1 MKLLNQ
7 LKNSEINVEG
17 IVKGWEKLFKE
28 NVMEFAEQKG
38 TSDEE
43 VFAAAYHKLVHS
55 PALETILQVENSYA
69 KTVMNTLKNR
79 DEDIKKLTQKLVSL
93 EEPSFKIIC
102 FISTFVCKSYK
113 TFWYVVFCNWLYFV

>member
-1 MKLLNQ
+1 M
-7 LKNSEINVEG
+7 EG
-17 IVKGWEKLFKE
+17 IVKNWEKLFKE

-69 KTVMNTLKNR
+69 QTVMNMLKNR
-79 DEDIKKLTQKLVSL
+79 DEDIQKLT
-93 EEPSFKIIC
+93 ER
-102 FISTFVCKSYK
+102 
-113 TFWYVVFCNWLYFV
+113 

>member
-1 MKLLNQ
+1 MAQETKSFHNNRDGKLIDQ

-17 IVKGWEKLFKE
+17 VIKNWEKLFKE
-28 NVMEFAEQKG
+28 NVVEFAEQKG

-69 KTVMNTLKNR
+69 KTISNTLENR
-79 DEDIKKLTQKLVSL
+79 DDDIKKLTEK
-93 EEPSFKIIC
+93 
-102 FISTFVCKSYK
+102 
-113 TFWYVVFCNWLYFV
+113 

>member
-1 MKLLNQ
+1 M
-7 LKNSEINVEG
+7 KNSELNVEG
-17 IVKGWEKLFKE
+17 IVKNWEKMFKE

-69 KTVMNTLKNR
+69 KTVMNTLKNK
-79 DEDIKKLTQKLVSL
+79 ELDIKQLTQR
-93 EEPSFKIIC
+93 
-102 FISTFVCKSYK
+102 
-113 TFWYVVFCNWLYFV
+113 

>member
-1 MKLLNQ
+1 MVIKYYFTELNEKLAQFVAEETKNFHNERDKKLLNQ

-17 IVKGWEKLFKE
+17 IIKNWEKLFKD

-69 KTVMNTLKNR
+69 KTVMNTLKSR
-79 DEDIKKLTQKLVSL
+79 DEDIEKLTQK
-93 EEPSFKIIC
+93 
-102 FISTFVCKSYK
+102 
-113 TFWYVVFCNWLYFV
+113 